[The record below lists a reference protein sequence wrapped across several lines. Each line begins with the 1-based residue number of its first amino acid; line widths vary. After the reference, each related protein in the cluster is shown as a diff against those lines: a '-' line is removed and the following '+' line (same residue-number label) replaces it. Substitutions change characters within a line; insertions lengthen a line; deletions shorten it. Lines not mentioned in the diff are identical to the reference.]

1 MIPRRAS
8 NRELRTR
15 KDLLQAA
22 GRLMKQGRRP
32 SMEEVAAEALVSRAT
47 IYRHFTNVDALL
59 VEVPVDEAVADPGAL
74 FAHDASTDAEARID
88 RAEAFMHDITYRN
101 EPQLRIMLAN
111 SIGRDT
117 ADDALPRRQNRRLPL
132 IEAALAPV
140 RASIN
145 DAGYERLCTALALMF
160 GPEAM
165 IVARDVL
172 RIDAGQARD
181 AKSWAVRALVRAALE
196 EGSTNRGGVRANVR
210 KATTRISREK

>member
-1 MIPRRAS
+1 MMPRRGS

-22 GRLMKQGRRP
+22 GRLLKSGRRP

-47 IYRHFTNVDALL
+47 AYRHFSNVDALL
-59 VEVPVDEAVADPGAL
+59 VEVPVDEAVADPAAL

-88 RAEAFMHDITYRN
+88 RAEAFMHDVTWRN
-101 EPQLRIMLAN
+101 EPQLRLMLAN

-117 ADDALPRRQNRRLPL
+117 ADDTLPRRQNRRLPL
-132 IEAALAPV
+132 IEAALAPA
-140 RASIN
+140 RARIG
-145 DAGYERLCTALALMF
+145 DADYGRLCTALALLF

-172 RIDAGQARD
+172 RIDGRQARD
-181 AKSWAVRALVRAALE
+181 AKSWAVRALVRAALD
-196 EGSTNRGGVRANVR
+196 EGSSKSGGR
-210 KATTRISREK
+210 KPAAATTQGRSGS